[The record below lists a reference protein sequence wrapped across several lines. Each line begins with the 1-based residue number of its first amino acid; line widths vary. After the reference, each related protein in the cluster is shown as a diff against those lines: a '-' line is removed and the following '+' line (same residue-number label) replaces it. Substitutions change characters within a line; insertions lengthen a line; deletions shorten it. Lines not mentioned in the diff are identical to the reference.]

1 MAANGKPF
9 SFVRAANKELGKKE
23 IEHMSILDQ
32 NILIA
37 NVNYHVGH
45 WVAIYVAEEQG
56 FFKEEGLARYEY
68 ERGGLL
74 PGPCEHQALAL
85 AIKEHGVD
93 IATAVD
99 TESAIVQRAQGAD
112 VYIVGGWRYTP
123 FLKWYGSKHITDL
136 SKLRGGKIGV
146 RESSADGGGLV
157 EFFIEEALK
166 DAGVDPATEVE
177 MVQDPAFGY
186 RNNPRHIDMLRE
198 GKVNAITSSPPFSDE
213 LEKEGYPVILD
224 PNVVFPRRPGKVT
237 VAPRRTF
244 EQRGEELKAYFR
256 AIIRSFWFMRDINNF
271 DYLYDL
277 EERLRKFTHNEDERS
292 LFIASAPDRVD
303 SWALPIDGGIE
314 RQALERIMQEM
325 VKRGR
330 LKQPLPVGDL
340 FKDDAVRQ
348 AYQEVSSR
356 AKLKP
361 NYDKAMAVVEQYG
374 F

>member
-1 MAANGKPF
+1 
-9 SFVRAANKELGKKE
+9 
-23 IEHMSILDQ
+23 MSTLDQ
-32 NILIA
+32 PLLIA

-56 FFKEEGLARYEY
+56 FFKEEGLTRYEY

-74 PGPCEHQALAL
+74 PGPSESQTLGL

-99 TESAIVQRAQGAD
+99 TESAILQRLQGAD

-123 FLKWYGSKHITDL
+123 FLKWYGSKHITDI

-166 DAGVDPATEVE
+166 EAGVDPKTEVE
-177 MVQDPAFGY
+177 QVQDPVFGY
-186 RNNPRHIDMLRE
+186 RNNPAHIEMLRS
-198 GKVNAITSSPPFSDE
+198 GKVNAITSSPPFSDQ

-224 PNVVFPRRPGKVT
+224 PNKVFPRRPGKVT
-237 VAPRRTF
+237 VAPRRTI
-244 EQRGEELKAYFR
+244 EQRGEELNAYFR
-256 AIIRSFWFMRDINNF
+256 AIIRTFWFMRDVRNF
-271 DYLYDL
+271 EYLHAL
-277 EERLRKFTHNEDERS
+277 EARLRKLTHNEDEQR
-292 LFIASAPDRVD
+292 LFIASAPDRID
-303 SWALPIDGGIE
+303 SWALPVDGGVD
-314 RQALERIMQEM
+314 RKALERIIDEM

-330 LKQPLPVGDL
+330 LERPLPVREVL
-340 FKDDAVRQ
+340 KDEAVRDS
-348 AYQEVSSR
+348 YLEVSSR
-356 AKLKP
+356 ANLKAAL
-361 NYDKAMAVVEQYG
+361 DTVMAAVEKYG

>member
-1 MAANGKPF
+1 
-9 SFVRAANKELGKKE
+9 
-23 IEHMSILDQ
+23 MSTLDQ
-32 NILIA
+32 PLLIA

-56 FFKEEGLARYEY
+56 FFKQEGLSRFEY
-68 ERGGLL
+68 ERSGLL
-74 PGPCEHQALAL
+74 PGPSESQTLGL

-99 TESAIVQRAQGAD
+99 TESAILQRVQGAD

-123 FLKWYGSKHITDL
+123 FLKWYGSKHITDM

-146 RESSADGGGLV
+146 RENSADGGGLV

-166 DAGVDPATEVE
+166 EAGVDPATEVE
-177 MVQDPAFGY
+177 MVQDPVFGY
-186 RNNPRHIDMLRE
+186 RNNPAHIDMLRS

-237 VAPRRTF
+237 VAPRRTI
-244 EQRGEELKAYFR
+244 EQRSDELRAYFR
-256 AIIRSFWFMRDINNF
+256 AITRTF
-271 DYLYDL
+271 
-277 EERLRKFTHNEDERS
+277 EARLRKLTHNEDEQR

-303 SWALPIDGGIE
+303 SWALPMDGGIE
-314 RQALERIMQEM
+314 RHALERIIQEM

-330 LKQPLPVGDL
+330 LEHSIPVGDV
-340 FKDDAVRQ
+340 FKDDAVLD
-348 AYQEVSSR
+348 AYRDVSTR
-356 AKLKP
+356 GELKLAF
-361 NYDKAMAVVEQYG
+361 NKAMTVLEKYG

>member
-1 MAANGKPF
+1 MGT
-9 SFVRAANKELGKKE
+9 
-23 IEHMSILDQ
+23 LDQ
-32 NILIA
+32 PLLIV

-56 FFKEEGLARYEY
+56 FFKEEGLKRYEY

-74 PGPCEHQALAL
+74 PGPLEREGLAL
-85 AIKEHGVD
+85 AMKERGVD
-93 IATAVD
+93 IATATD
-99 TESAIVQRAQGAD
+99 TESAICQRALSRD

-123 FLKWYGSKHITDL
+123 FLKWYGSKHITDI

-166 DAGVDPATEVE
+166 EAGVNPETEVE
-177 MVQDPAFGY
+177 RVQDAVFGY
-186 RNNPRHIDMLRE
+186 RNNPAHIEMLRS
-198 GKVNAITSSPPFSDE
+198 GKVNAITSSPPFSDQ
-213 LEKEGYPVILD
+213 LEKEGYPIILD
-224 PNVVFPRRPGKVT
+224 PNKVFPRRPGKVT
-237 VAPRRTF
+237 VATRKVI

-256 AIIRSFWFMRDINNF
+256 AIIRVFWFMRDVGNF
-271 DYLYDL
+271 EYLHEL
-277 EERLRKFTHNEDERS
+277 EARLRKLTHNEDEQRN

-303 SWALPIDGGIE
+303 SWALPIDGGVE
-314 RQALERIMQEM
+314 PQALERIIQEM

-330 LKQPLPVGDL
+330 LERPMSLKEVFRDE
-340 FKDDAVRQ
+340 AVRD
-348 AYQEVSSR
+348 AYREVSGR

-361 NYDKAMAVVEQYG
+361 ALDTALAVVAKYG

>member
-1 MAANGKPF
+1 
-9 SFVRAANKELGKKE
+9 
-23 IEHMSILDQ
+23 MSVQEQ

-74 PGPCEHQALAL
+74 PGPVEHQVLGLAL
-85 AIKEHGVD
+85 KEHGVD
-93 IATAVD
+93 IAPAVD
-99 TESAIVQRAQGAD
+99 TESAITQRAQGAD

-123 FLKWYGSKHITDL
+123 FLKWYGSKHVTDL

-146 RESSADGGGLV
+146 REGSADGGGLV

-166 DAGVDPATEVE
+166 GAGVDPATEVK
-177 MVQDPAFGY
+177 MVEDRVFGY
-186 RNNPRHIDMLRE
+186 RNNPKHIDMLRSGE
-198 GKVNAITSSPPFSDE
+198 VNAITSSPPFSDE

-224 PNVVFPRRPGKVT
+224 PNKVFPRRPGKVT
-237 VAPRRTF
+237 VAPRRTV

-256 AIIRSFWFMRDINNF
+256 AIIRSFWFMREVNNF
-271 DYLYDL
+271 DYLHDL
-277 EERLRKFTHNEDERS
+277 EVRLRKLTHNEDERS
-292 LFIASAPDRVD
+292 MFIASAPDRVD

-314 RQALERIMQEM
+314 GQALERIMQEM
-325 VKRGR
+325 VKRGK
-330 LKQPLPVGDL
+330 LKQALPLHDL

-348 AYQEVSSR
+348 AYREVSGR
-356 AKLKP
+356 AQLKP
-361 NYDKAMAVVEQYG
+361 KYDKAMAVVERYG

>member
-1 MAANGKPF
+1 
-9 SFVRAANKELGKKE
+9 
-23 IEHMSILDQ
+23 MSTLDQ
-32 NILIA
+32 SLLIG

-56 FFKEEGLARYEY
+56 FFKQEGLTRYEY

-74 PGPCEHQALAL
+74 PGPSESQTLGL

-99 TESAIVQRAQGAD
+99 TESAITQRAQGAD

-123 FLKWYGSKHITDL
+123 FLKWYGSKHITDM

-157 EFFIEEALK
+157 EFFIEEALRQ
-166 DAGVDPATEVE
+166 AGVNPETEVE
-177 MVQDPAFGY
+177 MVQHPSFGY
-186 RNNPRHIDMLRE
+186 RNDPTHIEMLRS
-198 GKVNAITSSPPFSDE
+198 GKVNAITSSPPFSDH

-224 PNVVFPRRPGKVT
+224 PNIVFPRRPGKVT

-244 EQRGEELKAYFR
+244 EQRGEELKEYFR
-256 AIIRSFWFMRDINNF
+256 AIIRTFWFMREVKNLGYLHDI
-271 DYLYDL
+271 
-277 EERLRKFTHNEDERS
+277 ETRLRKLTHNEDEQH

-314 RQALERIMQEM
+314 REALSRIIQEM

-330 LKQPLPVGDL
+330 LKRALPVEEV
-340 FKDDAVRQ
+340 FKDDAVRD
-348 AYQEVSSR
+348 AYRDVSSR
-356 AKLKP
+356 ATLKP
-361 NYDKAMAVVEQYG
+361 KYDAAMAVVEKYG

>member
-1 MAANGKPF
+1 
-9 SFVRAANKELGKKE
+9 
-23 IEHMSILDQ
+23 MSALDQ
-32 NILIA
+32 PLLIA

-56 FFKEEGLARYEY
+56 FFKEEGLTRYEY
-68 ERGGLL
+68 ERAGLL
-74 PGPCEHQALAL
+74 PGPWEREGLGL

-99 TESAIVQRAQGAD
+99 TESAICQRLQGAD
-112 VYIVGGWRYTP
+112 VCIVGGWRYTP
-123 FLKWYGSKHITDL
+123 FLKWYGSKHITDI

-166 DAGVDPATEVE
+166 EVGVDPETEVE
-177 MVQDPAFGY
+177 QVQDPVFGY
-186 RNNPRHIDMLRE
+186 RNNPAHVEMLRS
-198 GKVNAITSSPPFSDE
+198 GKVNAITSSPPFSDQ

-224 PNVVFPRRPGKVT
+224 PNKVFPRRPGKVT
-237 VAPRRTF
+237 VAPRKTI

-256 AIIRSFWFMRDINNF
+256 AIIRTFWFMRDIKNF
-271 DYLYDL
+271 EYLHDL
-277 EERLRKFTHNEDERS
+277 EARLRKLTHNQDEQR
-292 LFIASAPDRVD
+292 LFIASAPDRLD
-303 SWALPIDGGIE
+303 SWALPMDGGIE
-314 RQALERIMQEM
+314 RQALDRIIQEM

-330 LKQPLPVGDL
+330 LERALPVEEL
-340 FKDDAVRQ
+340 FRDEAVRD
-348 AYQEVSSR
+348 AYREVSNR

-361 NYDKAMAVVEQYG
+361 AFDTAMAAVEKYG

>member
-1 MAANGKPF
+1 
-9 SFVRAANKELGKKE
+9 
-23 IEHMSILDQ
+23 MSILDQ
-32 NILIA
+32 SLLIA

-56 FFKEEGLARYEY
+56 FFKEEGLTRYEY

-74 PGPCEHQALAL
+74 PGPSESQTLGL

-99 TESAIVQRAQGAD
+99 TESAICQRLQGAD

-123 FLKWYGSKHITDL
+123 FLKWYGSKHITDI

-166 DAGVDPATEVE
+166 EAGVNPETEVE
-177 MVQDPAFGY
+177 QVQNPVFGY
-186 RNNPRHIDMLRE
+186 RNNPAHIEMLRS
-198 GKVNAITSSPPFSDE
+198 GKVNAITSSPPFSDQ

-224 PNVVFPRRPGKVT
+224 PNKVFPRRPGKVT
-237 VAPRRTF
+237 VAPRRTI

-256 AIIRSFWFMRDINNF
+256 AIIRTFWFMRDVKNF
-271 DYLYDL
+271 EYLHDL
-277 EERLRKFTHNEDERS
+277 EARLRKLTHNEDERS

-303 SWALPIDGGIE
+303 SWALPMDGGIE
-314 RQALERIMQEM
+314 RQALDRIIQEM
-325 VKRGR
+325 VKRRR
-330 LKQPLPVGDL
+330 LERPLPVEEV
-340 FKDDAVRQ
+340 FRDDAVRD
-348 AYQEVSSR
+348 AYRDVSKR

-361 NYDKAMAVVEQYG
+361 AFDKAMAAVEKYG

>member
-1 MAANGKPF
+1 
-9 SFVRAANKELGKKE
+9 
-23 IEHMSILDQ
+23 MSTLDQ
-32 NILIA
+32 PLLIA

-56 FFKEEGLARYEY
+56 FFKQEGLSRYEY
-68 ERGGLL
+68 ERSGLL
-74 PGPCEHQALAL
+74 PGPSESQTLGL

-99 TESAIVQRAQGAD
+99 TESAILQRVQGAD

-123 FLKWYGSKHITDL
+123 FLKWYGSKHITDM

-146 RESSADGGGLV
+146 RENSADGGGLV

-166 DAGVDPATEVE
+166 EAGVDPATEVE
-177 MVQDPAFGY
+177 MVQDPVFGY
-186 RNNPRHIDMLRE
+186 RNNPAHIDMLRS

-237 VAPRRTF
+237 VAPRRTI
-244 EQRGEELKAYFR
+244 EQRSDELKAYFR
-256 AIIRSFWFMRDINNF
+256 AITRTFWFMRDVNNF
-271 DYLYDL
+271 QYLHDL
-277 EERLRKFTHNEDERS
+277 EARLRKLTHNEDEQR

-303 SWALPIDGGIE
+303 SWALPMDGGIE
-314 RQALERIMQEM
+314 RHALERIIQEM

-330 LKQPLPVGDL
+330 LERPIPVQEV
-340 FKDDAVRQ
+340 FKDDAVSD
-348 AYQEVSSR
+348 AYREVSTR
-356 AKLKP
+356 GELKP
-361 NYDKAMAVVEQYG
+361 AFDKAMTVLEKYG

>member
-1 MAANGKPF
+1 
-9 SFVRAANKELGKKE
+9 
-23 IEHMSILDQ
+23 MSTSDQ
-32 NILIA
+32 PLLIA

-45 WVAIYVAEEQG
+45 WVAVYVAEEQG
-56 FFKEEGLARYEY
+56 FFKEEGLTRYEY

-74 PGPCEHQALAL
+74 PGPWEREGLGL

-99 TESAIVQRAQGAD
+99 TESAIAQRLQGAD

-123 FLKWYGSKHITDL
+123 FLKWYGSKHITDI

-166 DAGVDPATEVE
+166 EAGVNPETEVE
-177 MVQDPAFGY
+177 QVQDPVFGY
-186 RNNPRHIDMLRE
+186 RNNPAHIEMLRS
-198 GKVNAITSSPPFSDE
+198 GRVNAITSSPPFSDQ

-224 PNVVFPRRPGKVT
+224 PNKVFPRRPGKVT
-237 VAPRRTF
+237 VAPRRAI
-244 EQRGEELKAYFR
+244 EERGEELKAYFR
-256 AIIRSFWFMRDINNF
+256 AIIRTFWFMRDVKNF
-271 DYLYDL
+271 EYLHAL
-277 EERLRKFTHNEDERS
+277 EARLRKLTHNADEQR

-303 SWALPIDGGIE
+303 SWALPMDGCIE
-314 RQALERIMQEM
+314 RQALERIIQEM

-330 LKQPLPVGDL
+330 LARPVSVQEV
-340 FKDDAVRQ
+340 FRDDAVRD
-348 AYQEVSSR
+348 AYREVSNR
-356 AKLKP
+356 TKLKP
-361 NYDKAMAVVEQYG
+361 ALDAAMATVDKYG

>member
-1 MAANGKPF
+1 
-9 SFVRAANKELGKKE
+9 
-23 IEHMSILDQ
+23 MSILDQ

-166 DAGVDPATEVE
+166 EAGVDPATEVE

>member
-1 MAANGKPF
+1 
-9 SFVRAANKELGKKE
+9 
-23 IEHMSILDQ
+23 MSIPEQ

-68 ERGGLL
+68 ERSGLL
-74 PGPCEHQALAL
+74 PGPFEHQGLGL

-99 TESAIVQRAQGAD
+99 TESAIAQRAQGAD

-166 DAGVDPATEVE
+166 EVGVDPATEVE
-177 MVQDPAFGY
+177 MVQDPVFGY
-186 RNNPRHIDMLRE
+186 RNNPRHIDMLRS
-198 GKVNAITSSPPFSDE
+198 GKVNAVTSSPPFSDD

-224 PNVVFPRRPGKVT
+224 PNKVFPRRPGKVT
-237 VAPRRTF
+237 VAPRRTV

-256 AIIRSFWFMRDINNF
+256 AIIRSFWFMRDVNNF
-271 DYLYDL
+271 DYLHNL
-277 EERLRKFTHNEDERS
+277 EARLRKLTHNEDERG

-314 RQALERIMQEM
+314 GRALERIMQEM
-325 VKRGR
+325 MKRGR
-330 LKQPLPVGDL
+330 LKQALPLHDL

-348 AYQEVSSR
+348 AYQEVSGR